1 MMSGPPQADAATP
14 KNDGWM
20 NSSAVQ
26 RGDDVKI
33 HNVMSSVSAAGSGDF
48 HTYRSQR
55 RAEQDRLTHMDK
67 SDKDRVESDAFEER
81 QAIRHAEDEARHA
94 KNVEK
99 RNKKK
104 QKAKHAKIRQK
115 WEKTLK
121 SSDTTPSTT
130 EGGNSSGEAEQDKDH
145 TEEADTKEK
154 GKGKDHTEEADRTTK
169 RQKPSAE
176 S

>member
-1 MMSGPPQADAATP
+1 MSGPPQADAAMP

-67 SDKDRVESDAFEER
+67 SDKDRVEREAFEER

-121 SSDTTPSTT
+121 SSDTTPPKT
-130 EGGNSSGEAEQDKDH
+130 EGDSSSGEAGQEKDH
-145 TEEADTKEK
+145 TEEADAKEK
-154 GKGKDHTEEADRTTK
+154 GKGKDHGETDRTTK